1 MTAGAGL
8 APRLEH
14 PCWRTIASMLTGN
27 HREKGRML
35 MATNASQSQHSTITV
50 GKIIKEVLRY
60 AVLIFL
66 ALLFIIPF
74 YLIIRN
80 GLATEPEITSPNWT
94 FFPSTLHFENISEL
108 LSDTEVP
115 FLSGVENSAIISILQ
130 TAGQI
135 LICALAGYGLARIP
149 YRWSN
154 VVFYAILLTLMIPFA
169 VIFVPVYV
177 IVSYLGWVSTLQG
190 LVIPGLFSGFTT
202 FLFRQFFLSFPKELE
217 EAGRVDGLGYWGIFW
232 RVVVPN
238 SWGIISAL
246 SVITF
251 IASWNAF
258 LWPLVVGQDASAW
271 TVQVV
276 LSNFLNAQVLNLH
289 ELFIGAALAI
299 LPLVIVF
306 FILQRYIVEGY
317 KQSGLKG

>member
-1 MTAGAGL
+1 M
-8 APRLEH
+8 E
-14 PCWRTIASMLTGN
+14 
-27 HREKGRML
+27 RM
-35 MATNASQSQHSTITV
+35 ASQSARSVQQHNDNSISA

-60 AVLIFL
+60 ALLIILAILFL
-66 ALLFIIPF
+66 IPF
-74 YLIIRN
+74 YLIVRN
-80 GLATEPEITSPNWT
+80 GLASEPEITSPNWT
-94 FFPSTLHFENISEL
+94 FFPSTLHFENIAEL
-108 LSDTEVP
+108 FNDTEVP
-115 FLSGVENSAIISILQ
+115 FLSGLENSATISILQ
-130 TAGQI
+130 TVGQI
-135 LICALAGYGLARIP
+135 LISALAGYGLARIP

-154 VVFYAILLTLMIPFA
+154 VVFFGILVTLMIPFA

-177 IVSYLGWVSTLQG
+177 IVSFLGWVSTLQG
-190 LVIPGLFSGFTT
+190 LVVPGLFSGFTT

-258 LWPLVVGQDASAW
+258 LWPLVVGQDDSAW

-299 LPLVIVF
+299 LPLVIIF

>member
-1 MTAGAGL
+1 METLASRSRQTTQTTHKNNNSLTA
-8 APRLEH
+8 
-14 PCWRTIASMLTGN
+14 
-27 HREKGRML
+27 
-35 MATNASQSQHSTITV
+35 
-50 GKIIKEVLRY
+50 GKIIKEILRY
-60 AVLIFL
+60 ALLIFL
-66 ALLFIIPF
+66 AILFITPF
-74 YLIIRN
+74 YLIVRN
-80 GLATEPEITSPNWT
+80 GLASEPEITSPNWT
-94 FFPSTLHFENISEL
+94 FFPSILHFDNIAEL
-108 LSDTEVP
+108 FNDTEVP
-115 FLSGVENSAIISILQ
+115 FLSGLENSTIIAILQ

-135 LICALAGYGLARIP
+135 LISALAGYGLARIP

-154 VVFYAILLTLMIPFA
+154 VVFFAILLTLMIPFA

-177 IVSYLGWVSTLQG
+177 IVSFLGWVSTLQG
-190 LVIPGLFSGFTT
+190 LVVPGMFSGFTT